1 MSPAGGSGFAPAGV
15 GGQGEVGSGEG
26 GCGGVWREDWR
37 RVRCTAE
44 IVLWQCIC
52 PWGVGAKTSD
62 HLDLR
67 SSQGWLSQ
75 HPEVFSCQ
83 KLLLMKI
90 FTLAFS

>member
-1 MSPAGGSGFAPAGV
+1 MSPAGRGRFAPAGV
-15 GGQGEVGSGEG
+15 GGPGEVGSGEG
-26 GCGGVWREDWR
+26 GRGGVWGEDRR
-37 RVRCTAE
+37 RVRCTAGDS
-44 IVLWQCIC
+44 LWPCTC